1 MMSVYS
7 FIFFPR
13 ELDEKSLQEIVSV
26 YPYRYHSLSK
36 FPFFKEEHLDR
47 VEDIM
52 GNETFPGIGLMRET
66 RSEFKGGFK
75 NKFCYIL
82 SHYLYFRTDEMDMTR
97 NIIEGRDYDLP
108 YLAGSLRRLIETRLE
123 HQQLYDVIDQNIS
136 SGEFVE
142 IYNEILHEDWKD
154 VWGPPKETLS
164 FSLDDVLD
172 EKKFD
177 LDACEWKKYI
187 INKS

>member
-1 MMSVYS
+1 MSLYS

-13 ELDEKSLQEIVSV
+13 ELDEKKLHEIISAQQ
-26 YPYRYHSLSK
+26 YSYASLSK
-36 FPFFKEEHLDR
+36 YTFFKEEHLDK

-52 GNETFPGIGLMRET
+52 GNETFSGIYLTRET

-82 SHYLYFRTDEMDMTR
+82 SHHLYFKKDDIDTAKK
-97 NIIEGRDYDLP
+97 IIECPDYVLYNTKL
-108 YLAGSLRRLIETRLE
+108 YLDILIKTRLE
-123 HQQLYDVIDQNIS
+123 HHQLYDVIDQNIS

-142 IYNEILHEDWKD
+142 IYNEWLSEEWKD
-154 VWGPPKETLS
+154 VWGPPKETRS

-177 LDACEWKKYI
+177 LDICEWKKYI
-187 INKS
+187 INKK

>member
-1 MMSVYS
+1 MSLYS

-13 ELDEKSLQEIVSV
+13 ELDEISLHEIVSV

-36 FPFFKEEHLDR
+36 FPFLKEEHLDNL
-47 VEDIM
+47 EYMMDDEI
-52 GNETFPGIGLMRET
+52 FPGIYLTPET
-66 RSEFKGGFK
+66 GSKFKGSFK

-82 SHYLYFRTDEMDMTR
+82 SHYLYFDTDEMDMTR
-97 NIIEGRDYDLP
+97 NFIAGRDYDLP
-108 YLAGSLRRLIETRLE
+108 YLAGSLHRLIETRLE
-123 HQQLYDVIDQNIS
+123 HHQLYEVINQNIY

-142 IYNEILHEDWKD
+142 IYTETLREDWKD
-154 VWGPPKETLS
+154 VWGPPKETRS

-177 LDACEWKKYI
+177 LDICEWKKYI
-187 INKS
+187 INKK

>member
-1 MMSVYS
+1 MSLYS

-13 ELDEKSLQEIVSV
+13 ELDEKSLHEIVSV

-52 GNETFPGIGLMRET
+52 GNETFSGIYLTRET

-82 SHYLYFRTDEMDMTR
+82 SHHLYFKKDDIDTAKK
-97 NIIEGRDYDLP
+97 IIECPDYVLYNTKL
-108 YLAGSLRRLIETRLE
+108 YLDILIKTRLE
-123 HQQLYDVIDQNIS
+123 HHQLYDVINQNIS

-142 IYNEILHEDWKD
+142 IYNETLHEDWKD
-154 VWGPPKETLS
+154 VWGPPKETRS

-177 LDACEWKKYI
+177 LDACERKKYI
-187 INKS
+187 INKK

>member
-1 MMSVYS
+1 MSLYS

-13 ELDEKSLQEIVSV
+13 ELDEKSLHEIVSV

-52 GNETFPGIGLMRET
+52 GNETFSGIYLTRET

-82 SHYLYFRTDEMDMTR
+82 SHHLYYDTNKTDMAKKFIECRDDAPANAERYLDM
-97 NIIEGRDYDLP
+97 
-108 YLAGSLRRLIETRLE
+108 LIETHLE
-123 HQQLYDVIDQNIS
+123 HHQLYDVINQNIS

-154 VWGPPKETLS
+154 VWGPPKETRS

-177 LDACEWKKYI
+177 LDICEWKKYI
-187 INKS
+187 INKK

>member
-1 MMSVYS
+1 MSLYS

-13 ELDEKSLQEIVSV
+13 ELDEKNLRKILPEHNYSYDE
-26 YPYRYHSLSK
+26 LSK
-36 FPFFKEEHLDR
+36 LPFIKEEHLDNLG
-47 VEDIM
+47 DIM

-66 RSEFKGGFK
+66 RSEFKGGFQ

-82 SHYLYFRTDEMDMTR
+82 SHYLYFDTDEMDMTR
-97 NIIEGRDYDLP
+97 NFIAGRDYDLP
-108 YLAGSLRRLIETRLE
+108 YLAGSLNRLIETRLE
-123 HQQLYDVIDQNIS
+123 HHQLYEVIDKNIS

-142 IYNEILHEDWKD
+142 IYNEWLSEEWKD
-154 VWGPPKETLS
+154 VWGPPKETRS

-177 LDACEWKKYI
+177 LDICEWKKYI
-187 INKS
+187 INKK

>member
-1 MMSVYS
+1 MSLYS

-13 ELDEKSLQEIVSV
+13 ELDEKSLHEIVSV

-36 FPFFKEEHLDR
+36 FPFLKEEHLDNL
-47 VEDIM
+47 EDMMDDEI
-52 GNETFPGIGLMRET
+52 FPGIYLTPET
-66 RSEFKGGFK
+66 RSKFKGGFK

-82 SHYLYFRTDEMDMTR
+82 SHHLYYDTNKTDMAKKFIECRDDAPANTERYLDM
-97 NIIEGRDYDLP
+97 
-108 YLAGSLRRLIETRLE
+108 LIETRLE
-123 HQQLYDVIDQNIS
+123 HHQLYEVIDQNIS

-154 VWGPPKETLS
+154 VWGPPKETRS

-177 LDACEWKKYI
+177 LYICGWKKYI
-187 INKS
+187 INKK

>member
-1 MMSVYS
+1 MSLYS

-13 ELDEKSLQEIVSV
+13 ELDEKSLRKILPGHNYSYDE
-26 YPYRYHSLSK
+26 LSK
-36 FPFFKEEHLDR
+36 LPFIKEEHLDNLG
-47 VEDIM
+47 DIM

-66 RSEFKGGFK
+66 RSEFKGSFK

-97 NIIEGRDYDLP
+97 NFIEGRDYDLP

-123 HQQLYDVIDQNIS
+123 HHQLYEVIDQNIS

-142 IYNEILHEDWKD
+142 IYNETLHEEWKD
-154 VWGPPKETLS
+154 VWGPPKETRS

-177 LDACEWKKYI
+177 LDICEWKKYI

>member
-1 MMSVYS
+1 MSLYS

-13 ELDEKSLQEIVSV
+13 ELDEKKLHEIISV
-26 YPYRYHSLSK
+26 HQYSYASLSK
-36 FPFFKEEHLDR
+36 FPFFKEEHLDK

-66 RSEFKGGFK
+66 RSEFKGGFQ

-82 SHYLYFRTDEMDMTR
+82 SHYLYFDTDEMDMTR
-97 NIIEGRDYDLP
+97 NFIAGRDYDLP
-108 YLAGSLRRLIETRLE
+108 YLAGSLHRLIETRLE
-123 HQQLYDVIDQNIS
+123 HHQLYEVINQNIY

-142 IYNEILHEDWKD
+142 IYTETLREDWKD
-154 VWGPPKETLS
+154 VWGPPKETRS

-177 LDACEWKKYI
+177 LDICEWKKYI
-187 INKS
+187 INKK

>member
-1 MMSVYS
+1 MSLYS

-13 ELDEKSLQEIVSV
+13 ELDEKKLHEIISAQQ
-26 YPYRYHSLSK
+26 YSYASLSK
-36 FPFFKEEHLDR
+36 YTFFKEEHLDK

-66 RSEFKGGFK
+66 RSEFKGGFQ

-82 SHYLYFRTDEMDMTR
+82 SHYLYFDTDEMDMTR
-97 NIIEGRDYDLP
+97 NFIAGRDYDLP
-108 YLAGSLRRLIETRLE
+108 YLAGSLNRLIETRLE
-123 HQQLYDVIDQNIS
+123 HHQLYEVIDKNIS

-142 IYNEILHEDWKD
+142 IYNEWLSEEWKD
-154 VWGPPKETLS
+154 VWGPPKETRS

-177 LDACEWKKYI
+177 LDICEWKKYI
-187 INKS
+187 INKK